1 MLATTSSPSWR
12 RRTAACCGPSTP
24 GATRL
29 STKLQRSLAKY
40 TTTAARVPKCSS
52 TSNASSGVRKPSSF
66 GTIDRWADDEI
77 GRNSVSPWTMPS
89 TKVRSTADRS
99 PFHVGAR
106 PGKYRSSR
114 SIPQRVSSDL
124 EASPGQGGGADAG
137 PVGRDRWDQGDQQVP
152 ELGVVLLEDPDHLG
166 ARREPRALDDHHG
179 PAVVRGDPQPL
190 RLLEREPA
198 QLGAVGVGEGHVR
211 GDRAVVEGVGAPGG
225 PVDELIADDEVAG
238 SRLRLE

>member
-24 GATRL
+24 GA
-29 STKLQRSLAKY
+29 
-40 TTTAARVPKCSS
+40 
-52 TSNASSGVRKPSSF
+52 
-66 GTIDRWADDEI
+66 
-77 GRNSVSPWTMPS
+77 TMPS

-137 PVGRDRWDQGDQQVP
+137 LVGRDRWDQGNQQVP

-166 ARREPRALDDHHG
+166 VRDRLHAGRALQTD
-179 PAVVRGDPQPL
+179 VV
-190 RLLEREPA
+190 
-198 QLGAVGVGEGHVR
+198 
-211 GDRAVVEGVGAPGG
+211 
-225 PVDELIADDEVAG
+225 
-238 SRLRLE
+238 

>member
-1 MLATTSSPSWR
+1 MPTALPTGSRSSSSVAPPGLAGAGAAGRW
-12 RRTAACCGPSTP
+12 RTAACCGPSTP

-166 ARREPRALDDHHG
+166 VRDRLHAGRALQTD
-179 PAVVRGDPQPL
+179 VVVGDQ
-190 RLLEREPA
+190 
-198 QLGAVGVGEGHVR
+198 GHVHVT
-211 GDRAVVEGVGAPGG
+211 D
-225 PVDELIADDEVAG
+225 
-238 SRLRLE
+238 

>member
-1 MLATTSSPSWR
+1 MLATTSNPSWR
-12 RRTAACCGPSTP
+12 RRAAACWGPSTP

-52 TSNASSGVRKPSSF
+52 TSKASSGVRKPSSF

-137 PVGRDRWDQGDQQVP
+137 PVGRERGDHGDQQVP

-166 ARREPRALDDHHG
+166 VRDRLHAGRAFQADVVIGDQRHVDVADLELACERRLRIAGHVDDLPAGVLVPAGLGAGREPRPLHDHHG
-179 PAVVRGDPQPL
+179 AAVVRGDT
-190 RLLEREPA
+190 
-198 QLGAVGVGEGHVR
+198 
-211 GDRAVVEGVGAPGG
+211 
-225 PVDELIADDEVAG
+225 
-238 SRLRLE
+238 